1 MRSGVDPL
9 KLYVMH
15 EAVDVHFYSP
25 FRTATSSSGTSNS
38 SMSSSSSSSSS
49 SVYGKQREAMSV
61 VGSVLDGVA
70 REGDPNRPF
79 VFLSVFKCEGTCT
92 ILMFADY
99 INANEVKFK

>member
-25 FRTATSSSGTSNS
+25 FRTATSGSSTSNS
-38 SMSSSSSSSSS
+38 SMSSST

-79 VFLSVFKCEGTCT
+79 VFLSVFKCEGTC
-92 ILMFADY
+92 IIFMFADY
-99 INANEVKFK
+99 VNANVVKFK

>member
-25 FRTATSSSGTSNS
+25 FRTATTSSGTSNS
-38 SMSSSSSSSSS
+38 SMSSSSSSS

-92 ILMFADY
+92 NYMFADY